1 MRRAALV
8 GVVFL
13 AGVAA
18 AADPPAAP
26 AVAATVDGDP
36 IPLERVDAV
45 VTAKYAIGPLTTA
58 QLKRLRTEIVSD
70 LVDDHLLAK
79 FLAKHAPKVEP
90 PEVDAQLKA
99 FAADLAKKGKSL
111 AGFLKETNQTE
122 AEVRANWTT
131 TLQLQRY
138 VRQRVTDDQLRKYH
152 AANADY
158 FDRTE
163 VKVRHVVVRVGANAK
178 PADKAAA
185 RERLAAVR
193 ADVLAGRL
201 SFADAA
207 RKYSQCPSARDGG
220 DLGYIVRKDMLA
232 DEAFCRAAFALKVG
246 EVSEVV
252 ETASGY
258 HLIRAD
264 DRKGG
269 TPRAFEACVED
280 VREAFAEDYR
290 ADLVARLRKDAR
302 VEVTLP

>member
-1 MRRAALV
+1 MRRVVLV

-70 LVDDHLLAK
+70 LVDDHLLTK
-79 FLAKHAPKVEP
+79 FLSKHAPKVEP
-90 PEVDAQLKA
+90 AEVDAQLKA

-111 AGFLKETNQTE
+111 AAFLKETNQTE

-152 AANADY
+152 AANQDY

-163 VKVRHVVVRVGANAK
+163 VKVSHVVVRVGAAAK
-178 PADKAAA
+178 PAEKAAA

-193 ADVLAGRL
+193 ADVLAGKL

-220 DLGYIVRKDMLA
+220 DLGYIVCKDMLA
-232 DEAFCRAAFALKVG
+232 DEAFCRAAFGLKVN

-252 ETASGY
+252 ETTSGY

-264 DRKGG
+264 DRKVG
-269 TPRAFEACVED
+269 TPRTFEACIED

-302 VEVTLP
+302 VEVTIP